1 MTRPLRLDH
10 ADATWHVTARGNERK
25 PVFRDDEDYLGFLD
39 LLGAVVRRFRWDLH
53 AYVLMP
59 NHYHLLLATPV
70 PTLSLGMRQLGGV
83 YTQRFNRRWSR
94 CGHLFQ
100 GRFFSV
106 HVERDSHL
114 LELTRYLS
122 LNPVRA
128 GLVRDPADW
137 RWSSYRAT
145 AGLEAPPTFLE
156 TGWVREL
163 FRSRRKGAGRA
174 FAAFVAERNDYDPWS
189 QVRHQVYLGSDSFC
203 SERLDQARTE
213 DSRSGIPARQ
223 TRGLIA
229 DAAAIRQKVLGD
241 RTVATLGTRE
251 RNLFAIL
258 LRDQALATYAEV
270 GNAVD
275 LTAEGAR
282 SAIAATR
289 KLLAADSRVRSEL
302 AGMRVRLG
310 PSATG

>member
-1 MTRPLRLDH
+1 MTR
-10 ADATWHVTARGNERK
+10 G
-25 PVFRDDEDYLGFLD
+25 
-39 LLGAVVRRFRWDLH
+39 RR
-53 AYVLMP
+53 
-59 NHYHLLLATPV
+59 
-70 PTLSLGMRQLGGV
+70 
-83 YTQRFNRRWSR
+83 
-94 CGHLFQ
+94 C
-100 GRFFSV
+100 
-106 HVERDSHL
+106 
-114 LELTRYLS
+114 
-122 LNPVRA
+122 
-128 GLVRDPADW
+128 
-137 RWSSYRAT
+137 
-145 AGLEAPPTFLE
+145 
-156 TGWVREL
+156 
-163 FRSRRKGAGRA
+163 
-174 FAAFVAERNDYDPWS
+174 
-189 QVRHQVYLGSDSFC
+189 HQVYLGSDSFC